1 MSDLLQSYFT
11 ELRSVKPA
19 KKEDIDK
26 FWKKAKRGDKKAFK
40 RLVELNYCLVIPI
53 AKRFS
58 KKGVDFMDLI
68 ADGNIG
74 LMKAVEKFDPTKDIK
89 FSTYATYWIEQYIR
103 KCIEDNSKTIRVPSY
118 MYDII
123 NKWKKARNSLV
134 AKLNREPTIKE
145 IAKKSKISL
154 QQAEEINS
162 IIFSVDNISSLDV
175 PVTEDADSLKKETI
189 KDSMLKTP
197 EAITEIIRNSQNVQH
212 AIKYLPEREGK
223 IIELRFGIGDTPTY
237 SLDEIGKMFK
247 LSRERVRQIEL
258 KAFQRLKGVF
268 LRLKYADKNSL
279 DKLALDQRGTLPDRR
294 QSNKKTKVEH
304 RKKKDRRKTWK

>member
-11 ELRSVKPA
+11 ELRNIKPA

-26 FWKKAKRGDKKAFK
+26 FWKKAKKGDKKAFK

-74 LMKAVEKFDPTKDIK
+74 LMKAVEKFDPSKDIK

-123 NKWKKARNSLV
+123 NKWKKSRNSLV
-134 AKLNREPTIKE
+134 SKLNREPTLKEVAKKASVTQKEAAEVLNALVETVQATVAKGNKVTLVGFGTFEPRQRAARNGRNPQTGKE
-145 IAKKSKISL
+145 IKIPAKVVP
-154 QQAEEINS
+154 A
-162 IIFSVDNISSLDV
+162 FS
-175 PVTEDADSLKKETI
+175 AGKKF
-189 KDSMLKTP
+189 KTVVN
-197 EAITEIIRNSQNVQH
+197 AQ
-212 AIKYLPEREGK
+212 
-223 IIELRFGIGDTPTY
+223 
-237 SLDEIGKMFK
+237 
-247 LSRERVRQIEL
+247 
-258 KAFQRLKGVF
+258 
-268 LRLKYADKNSL
+268 
-279 DKLALDQRGTLPDRR
+279 
-294 QSNKKTKVEH
+294 
-304 RKKKDRRKTWK
+304 